1 MIENSEQGLP
11 LVDLHR
17 HLDGNIRPHII
28 WKLAQQNK
36 IPLPVDSL
44 PELVSLTTIKDRTSD
59 LMQFLQKLD
68 YGVSVLA
75 NVEACYQV
83 AYDNVVSA
91 KSEGLDYTELR
102 FSPHFM
108 AKKYKL
114 AMKDVVRAVV
124 QGVKDGNRTFGTD
137 YQLIGI
143 LSRTF
148 GVEACQQELQAIL
161 SQASEFVGLDLAG
174 DEKGYPAKLF
184 VNHFKQARDHGL
196 HITVH
201 AGEAAGPESVWD
213 AINLL
218 GAERIGHGVAV
229 AQDHKLIDYMLMHDI
244 GIESCLTSNYQTGTW
259 TQLSTHP
266 LRQFLDLG
274 LSVSL
279 NTDDPAISNITIQD
293 EYELAKQVL
302 GLNTSQLATLKRNG
316 CHQIFRKN

>member
-1 MIENSEQGLP
+1 MKQSTEQALG

-17 HLDGNIRPHII
+17 HLDGNIRPAMI

-36 IPLPVDSL
+36 ITLPVDSL
-44 PELVSLTTIKDRTSD
+44 SELTKLTTIQDRTSD
-59 LMQFLQKLD
+59 LMHFLSKLD

-75 NVEACYQV
+75 NIDACYEV

-91 KSEGLDYTELR
+91 KSENLDYAELR
-102 FSPHFM
+102 FSPYFM
-108 AKKYKL
+108 SKKFGL
-114 AMKDVVRAVV
+114 PMKDVVSAVV
-124 QGVKDGNRTFGTD
+124 QGVKDGNRSLGTR

-148 GVEACQQELQAIL
+148 GVDACQRELDAIL
-161 SQASEFVGLDLAG
+161 SQSSDFVGLDLAG
-174 DEKGYPAKLF
+174 DERGYPAALF
-184 VNHFKQARDHGL
+184 VQQFKQARDHGL

-201 AGEAAGPESVWD
+201 AGEAAGSESVWD
-213 AINLL
+213 AIKLL

-229 AQDHKLIDYMLMHDI
+229 AEDKKLIDYMRKHDI

-266 LRQFLDLG
+266 LKLFIEQG

-293 EYELAKQVL
+293 EYTLAKDVL
-302 GLNTSQLATLKRNG
+302 NLSATQINTLKANG
-316 CHQIFRKN
+316 HRQAFQMM

>member
-1 MIENSEQGLP
+1 MTSYPAQHLP

-17 HLDGNIRPHII
+17 HLDGNIRPHIM
-28 WKLAQQNK
+28 WNLAQQNK
-36 IPLPVDSL
+36 IALPVDSL
-44 PELVSLTTIKDRTSD
+44 SELIKLTTIEDRTSD

-75 NVEACYQV
+75 NIDACYEV
-83 AYDNVVSA
+83 AYDNVESA

-102 FSPHFM
+102 FSPYFM
-108 AKKYKL
+108 ANKFNL
-114 AMKDVVRAVV
+114 PMNEVVNAVV
-124 QGVKDGNRTFGTD
+124 QGVKDGNRVFGTN

-148 GVEACQQELQAIL
+148 GVEACQRELDAIL
-161 SQASEFVGLDLAG
+161 SQVSEFVGIDLAG
-174 DEKGYPAKLF
+174 DERGYPAALF
-184 VNHFKQARDHGL
+184 ESHFKQARDSGL
-196 HITVH
+196 HLTVH
-201 AGEAAGPESVWD
+201 AGEAAGPESVWE
-213 AINLL
+213 AIKLL

-229 AQDHKLIDYMLMHDI
+229 VNDNKLIDYMLKHNI

-266 LRQFLDLG
+266 LKQFLDLG

-293 EYELAKQVL
+293 EYKLAEQVL
-302 GLNTSQLATLKRNG
+302 GLNT
-316 CHQIFRKN
+316 HQIETLRKNGYRQIFKK